1 MASDALLNSLKHGR
15 ELDEPEIENAKILQR
30 HAEESGI
37 NPAQMFFKDEYTV
50 EREEQEDTDGNRYED
65 EIIVTAE
72 DLIDDLEEEAAQR
85 LK

>member
-1 MASDALLNSLKHGR
+1 MASDALLNSLKHGK

-37 NPAQMFFKDEYTV
+37 NPAQMFFKDEYSI
-50 EREEQEDTDGNRYED
+50 ERDDHGEDTDGNRYED

-72 DLIDDLEEEAAQR
+72 DLIDD
-85 LK
+85 